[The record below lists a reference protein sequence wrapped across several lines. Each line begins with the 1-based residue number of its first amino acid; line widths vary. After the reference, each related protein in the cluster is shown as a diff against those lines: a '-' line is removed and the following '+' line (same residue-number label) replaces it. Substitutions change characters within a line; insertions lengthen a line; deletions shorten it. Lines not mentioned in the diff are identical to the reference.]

1 MPKYFLGLEIACS
14 RARILICQR
23 KYALELPTDA
33 GYLGCRSISVPME
46 QSVKPSE
53 LDGDSLE
60 DPAPYRRIIGQL
72 IYLNITR
79 PDLSYSVNILSQYMS
94 VPRTTHCGAALRVL
108 RYIKGCLG
116 QGLFRQQ
123 KQRCGLKAFADF
135 DWASCPDTWRWI
147 SGHCVLLGSF
157 LLSWQPKK
165 QSVVSCST
173 TEAEHHAVAQ
183 VTCKIVWTRSLPLCV
198 REALQRCYQA
208 FARGNS

>member
-1 MPKYFLGLEIACS
+1 MCDLCVPKYFLGLEIACS

-116 QGLFRQQ
+116 QGLFREQ

-135 DWASCPDTWRWI
+135 DWASCLTLGDGSADTAYYWVHFCCLGNPRSKVW
-147 SGHCVLLGSF
+147 SHVPLQKPNTMQWHRLLARLYGHEVCHFV
-157 LLSWQPKK
+157 
-165 QSVVSCST
+165 
-173 TEAEHHAVAQ
+173 
-183 VTCKIVWTRSLPLCV
+183 
-198 REALQRCYQA
+198 
-208 FARGNS
+208 